1 MPTHPSETSSARATE
16 RRWWPVVA
24 PLAFI
29 AIAASLILPAGRHQ
43 WALSLFRQPTYYT
56 SLSFGRAWALPSTA
70 ARGAPLTFS
79 FSVGNHEGRAV
90 TYRYLISEGP
100 AGKGQVVV
108 KQSMKIVPPGTTW
121 TLSTT
126 VRAACA
132 DSPCRVQVSLP
143 GHPEVID
150 FLVTLTAKRAEHG

>member
-1 MPTHPSETSSARATE
+1 MPTQLSDESTERTRE

-24 PLAFI
+24 PLALL

-43 WALSLFRQPTYYT
+43 WALSLFRQPTSYT
-56 SLSFGRAWALPSTA
+56 SLSFDKPADLPTTA
-70 ARGAPLTFS
+70 ATGALLTFS

-100 AGKGQVVV
+100 SGKEAAVR
-108 KQSMKIVPPGTTW
+108 QSTKIIASGATW
-121 TLSTT
+121 TVSTSVPARCT
-126 VRAACA
+126 G
-132 DSPCRVQVSLP
+132 SPCRVQVSLP

-150 FLVTLTAKRAEHG
+150 FLVTLTARRVGHG